1 MKQEE
6 FLTELEDILQR
17 EDSCKVED
25 NIEDYDEWDSLS
37 KMALMAFY
45 DKQFGIK
52 ISLSQLS
59 ELKTVSDLIELA
71 GENIQ

>member
-6 FLTELEDILQR
+6 FLTELEDILQK

-71 GENIQ
+71 GENIK

>member
-1 MKQEE
+1 MTQEE
-6 FLTELEDILQR
+6 FLTELADILQR
-17 EDSCKVED
+17 EVSCKVGD
-25 NIEDYDEWDSLS
+25 TIEDYDEWDSLS